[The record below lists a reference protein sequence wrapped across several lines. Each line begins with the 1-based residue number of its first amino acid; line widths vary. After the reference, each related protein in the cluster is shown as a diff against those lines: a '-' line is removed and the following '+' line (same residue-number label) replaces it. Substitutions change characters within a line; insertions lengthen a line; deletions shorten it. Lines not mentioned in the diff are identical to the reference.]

1 LEILLGGSDAGSE
14 SLSESQ
20 RKAAFLYGGDVDHDA
35 AVRCGG
41 VVVEGP
47 RELARALPRWFMWSP
62 MAHLIRTHRESSRP
76 RTVKLGVAPP
86 TGRMTLSGNWVLVRP
101 PPHRK
106 LSTNLNLLVCFV
118 KTGINSQET
127 MWKEYLQDL
136 DEDPAPC
143 RQPRVGGHAADS
155 DPRAQQIEWQEIFPY
170 VAALDGAR

>member
-1 LEILLGGSDAGSE
+1 METCPLGDREPLRHANRTDREGFLEILLGGSDAGSE

-106 LSTNLNLLVCFV
+106 
-118 KTGINSQET
+118 
-127 MWKEYLQDL
+127 
-136 DEDPAPC
+136 
-143 RQPRVGGHAADS
+143 RVDQLEPLGVL
-155 DPRAQQIEWQEIFPY
+155 R
-170 VAALDGAR
+170 